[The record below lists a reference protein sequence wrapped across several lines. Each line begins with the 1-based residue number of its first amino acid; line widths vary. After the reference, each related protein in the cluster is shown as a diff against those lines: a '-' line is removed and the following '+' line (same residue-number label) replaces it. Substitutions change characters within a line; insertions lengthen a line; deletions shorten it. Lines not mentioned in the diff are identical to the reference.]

1 MDINL
6 IVGGVVSVLTIV
18 FIIAPAVVGLLFGYS
33 ADTYIGQVKA
43 GIGLIGGMI
52 VVVVLC
58 IAVAIT
64 IGFMTGN
71 FDIISDMIDKVGML

>member
-1 MDINL
+1 MDINV

-33 ADTYIGQVKA
+33 ADTYMGQVKA
-43 GIGLIGGMI
+43 GIGLIGGML

-58 IAVAIT
+58 IAGVIT
-64 IGFMTGN
+64 VGFMTGI
-71 FDIISDMIDKVGML
+71 FDIISDIINKVGM